1 MRISWL
7 TVAVLLVA
15 LVSGCMTGPEY
26 KKPEFPVPGKWSES
40 LEGGEKD
47 SSPNLVHWWSEFSDA
62 TLESLVTRA
71 TQSNFDLR
79 IAESRIREAR
89 ASLQMTQAD
98 LWPQLNTAGSY
109 KRTQSTR
116 SPSASGADG
125 KPGVSTTLS
134 QQGVTVTATPAG
146 ATGPSITF
154 VPDLSGGG
162 NSRLTVA
169 SSAGASSGKA
179 KRQGDL
185 FQAGFDASWEID
197 VFGGARRAK
206 EAAKADVEAAEENR
220 RSVLITLVAEIA
232 RNYFEL
238 RETQNRLDIARR
250 NIRILQDSL
259 DLVRSLFEAGWTN
272 ELDVKTAEAL
282 LATTQSLAPTMEFA
296 VRRSMHRLGVLL
308 GHEPGTLQDELSP
321 AAPLPSAPPEVLVG
335 LPSELLRR
343 RPDVRYAERTLAA
356 ATARIGVATADLFP
370 KFSLTGS
377 FGGSSD
383 TFEGLRLGA
392 NHRWSFG
399 PEIRWP
405 IFDAGRIRANI
416 RVQNARQEQA
426 LLAYEKAVMISLED
440 VENALVMYAKEQNR
454 LADLATAVEANH
466 KALDIANDLYAQG
479 LVNFLNVLDAE
490 RSLFAAEDQLIQSKA
505 TILTNLVS
513 LYKVLGGGWEAPTA
527 SAALAAEEANV
538 NRFGTYDDQS
548 KH

>member
-1 MRISWL
+1 MNMRISYLASAAL
-7 TVAVLLVA
+7 TVALI
-15 LVSGCMTGPEY
+15 SGCTTGPDY
-26 KKPEFPVPGKWSES
+26 KKPELTVSGKWSEP

-47 SSPNLVHWWSEFSDA
+47 GSPNLVPWWSEFSDA
-62 TLESLVTRA
+62 TLDSLVTRA
-71 TQSNFDLR
+71 IQSNFDLR
-79 IAESRIREAR
+79 IAESRICEAR

-98 LWPQLNTAGSY
+98 LWPQLDTAGSY
-109 KRTQSTR
+109 QRTQSKKL
-116 SPSASGADG
+116 PSVSVTDAAGG
-125 KPGVSTTLS
+125 KT
-134 QQGVTVTATPAG
+134 
-146 ATGPSITF
+146 
-154 VPDLSGGG
+154 
-162 NSRLTVA
+162 
-169 SSAGASSGKA
+169 

-197 VFGGARRAK
+197 VFGGAWRAK

-220 RSVLITLVAEIA
+220 RSVLVTLVAEIA

-250 NIRILQDSL
+250 NIRIQQDSL
-259 DLVRSLFEAGWTN
+259 ELVRSRFEAGLTN
-272 ELDVKTAEAL
+272 ELDVTTAEAQ
-282 LATTQSLAPTMEFA
+282 LATSQSSVPNLEAA
-296 VRRSMHRLGVLL
+296 VKRSVHRLGVLL

-356 ATARIGVATADLFP
+356 ATARIGVAMADLFP

-392 NHRWSFG
+392 NHTWSFG
-399 PEIRWP
+399 PGIRWP

-440 VENALVMYAKEQNR
+440 VENALVIYAKEQNR
-454 LADLATAVEANH
+454 LADLAAAVEANH

-505 TILTNLVS
+505 TILTGLVS
-513 LYKVLGGGWEAPTA
+513 LYKALGGGWEARTA
-527 SAALAAEEANV
+527 SAALAAQEANA
-538 NRFGTYDDQS
+538 NRLGTHDDQS

>member
-1 MRISWL
+1 
-7 TVAVLLVA
+7 
-15 LVSGCMTGPEY
+15 MTGPEY
-26 KKPEFPVPGKWSES
+26 KNPEVPVPGKWSES

-47 SSPNLVHWWSEFSDA
+47 GSPNLVHWWSEFSDA

-71 TQSNFDLR
+71 TQSNLDLR

-89 ASLQMTQAD
+89 ASLRMTQAD
-98 LWPQLNTAGSY
+98 LWPQLNAAGSY
-109 KRTQSTR
+109 QRTQSKK
-116 SPSASGADG
+116 SPSVSGANG
-125 KPGVSTTLS
+125 KPGASITLS
-134 QQGVTVTATPAG
+134 QQGVSVTATPAG
-146 ATGPSITF
+146 ATGPSIAF

-162 NSRLTVA
+162 NSSLTL
-169 SSAGASSGKA
+169 SSGAGASGAKT

-206 EAAKADVEAAEENR
+206 EAAKADVEAAQENR
-220 RSVLITLVAEIA
+220 RSVLVTLVAEIA

-259 DLVRSLFEAGWTN
+259 DLVRSRFEAGLTN
-272 ELDVKTAEAL
+272 ELDVATAEAQ
-282 LATTQSLAPTMEFA
+282 LATSQSSVPNLEAA
-296 VRRSMHRLGVLL
+296 VKRSVHRLGVLL

-321 AAPLPSAPPEVLVG
+321 VSPLPSAPPEVLVG

-392 NHRWSFG
+392 NHTWSFG

-490 RSLFAAEDQLIQSKA
+490 RALFAAEDQFIQSKA
-505 TILTNLVS
+505 TILTGLVS
-513 LYKVLGGGWEAPTA
+513 LYKALGGGWEARTA
-527 SAALAAEEANV
+527 SAALVAQEANA
-538 NRFGTYDDQS
+538 NRSRTHDDQS